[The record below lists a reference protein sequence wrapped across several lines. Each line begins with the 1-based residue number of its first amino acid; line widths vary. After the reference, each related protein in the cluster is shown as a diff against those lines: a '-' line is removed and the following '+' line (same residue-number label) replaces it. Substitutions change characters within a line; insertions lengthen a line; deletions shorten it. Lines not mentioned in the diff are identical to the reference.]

1 MKLVSNNIWFT
12 SDTHYNH
19 DNICRAITKWE
30 HEDQSVVDEAT
41 RDFPSLEVMNNSIVT
56 NINDCVGAE
65 DWLIHC
71 GDWSFGGFDK
81 IQEFRDQINCKNIV
95 LILGNHDC
103 HIQNNKNDVRKLFT
117 HVAHYEEMNIT
128 KGFTKNPDKL
138 KLILCHYPI
147 VSWNNMRDGAFMIHG
162 HQHLKGEW
170 RFGDGRRMDVGLCGS
185 PEFRPYHIDEIAA
198 IMAPRP
204 ARERHPREKYFEKD
218 LVL

>member
-1 MKLVSNNIWFT
+1 MNLISNNIWFT

-19 DNICRAITKWE
+19 NNICRGVTNWK
-30 HEDQSVVDEAT
+30 HDDQSILEEAT
-41 RDFPSLEVMNNSIVT
+41 RDFPDLEAMNNSIVT
-56 NINDCVGAE
+56 NINDCVEAE

-95 LILGNHDC
+95 LILGNHDH

-117 HVAHYEEMNIT
+117 HVAHYEEMSIT
-128 KGFTKNPDKL
+128 KGSDKL
-138 KLILCHYPI
+138 KAVLCHYPI
-147 VSWNNMRDGAFMIHG
+147 VYWNNMREGAFMIHG
-162 HQHLKGEW
+162 HQHLKGDW

-198 IMAPRP
+198 IMEPRP
-204 ARERHPREKYFEKD
+204 TRERHPREK
-218 LVL
+218 